1 MKVHSRRIHSR
12 RYAVLFFLLCLLFV
26 TCPFF
31 GRADMGPKPTLTIV
45 VKHPPEEEYYLDLL
59 LPEKGDFDN
68 LQERRSDYDAAKLE
82 LLHSCENEGWYP
94 ALAGGSVSVPLFGD
108 LIGER
113 DGASMRHV
121 FSYLGVPDRFRVAI
135 VTPDNR
141 IIVSEEIRTHAF
153 YAVVSC
159 DYAVA
164 DLAAEEQA
172 PEYPDPSFADYHPQ
186 WWLDYLRQ
194 FASTCLPT
202 LVIECLL
209 LLAFRFSLRR
219 NAVLFFGVNI
229 GTQILLTALTGTVF
243 LLDGLHAALWSILVG
258 EAVVFLLESFVYARW
273 LQGYTARR
281 RIVYALTANAVSA
294 LAGFFALFLTGGW

>member
-68 LQERRSDYDAAKLE
+68 LQERRSNYDAAKLE

-94 ALAGGSVSVPLFGD
+94 ALAGGSVSVPLSGD

-121 FSYLGVPDRFRVAI
+121 FSYLGVPDHFRVAI
-135 VTPDNR
+135 VTPDKLPF
-141 IIVSEEIRTHAF
+141 S
-153 YAVVSC
+153 S
-159 DYAVA
+159 
-164 DLAAEEQA
+164 
-172 PEYPDPSFADYHPQ
+172 
-186 WWLDYLRQ
+186 
-194 FASTCLPT
+194 ASISVPKFC
-202 LVIECLL
+202 
-209 LLAFRFSLRR
+209 
-219 NAVLFFGVNI
+219 
-229 GTQILLTALTGTVF
+229 
-243 LLDGLHAALWSILVG
+243 
-258 EAVVFLLESFVYARW
+258 
-273 LQGYTARR
+273 
-281 RIVYALTANAVSA
+281 
-294 LAGFFALFLTGGW
+294 